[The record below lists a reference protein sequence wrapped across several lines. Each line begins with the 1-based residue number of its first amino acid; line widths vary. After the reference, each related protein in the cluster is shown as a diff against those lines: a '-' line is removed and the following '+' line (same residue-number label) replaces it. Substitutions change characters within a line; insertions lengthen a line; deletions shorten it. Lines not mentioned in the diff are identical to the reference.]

1 LLERRGVSY
10 LEINVSGD
18 HQARMELVKE
28 TGWRT
33 MPQIFIGATF
43 VGGSDELA
51 ALDRADGLLPLVE
64 SESKG

>member
-1 LLERRGVSY
+1 
-10 LEINVSGD
+10 
-18 HQARMELVKE
+18 MELVKE